1 MHWHPGRRR
10 EILRSAMAE
19 PNETRLTR
27 GLHLKAVMEAE
38 RTGVPFLHWLD
49 PDGEL
54 HILML
59 TPDRARVTVGRREQS
74 DVSLTWDSEV
84 SREHALLDPVGE
96 EWTLVDDGLSLNG
109 SYVNG
114 NRIHGRRRLEDR
126 DRLCFGKTHIQYREP
141 SHADGSESTARR
153 PEALRTVP
161 LTETERKLL
170 IALCRPMEE
179 SGSVMPATNP
189 QIAAEVHM
197 SVDAVK
203 GHMRDLFERFGLG
216 ELPQNEKRV
225 QLAGLVRVSGLLA
238 PHDF

>member
-1 MHWHPGRRR
+1 MASGPRPVACSVS
-10 EILRSAMAE
+10 EMAE
-19 PNETRLTR
+19 LQETRLTR
-27 GLHLKAVMEAE
+27 GLHLKAVMDAE

-59 TPDRARVTVGRREQS
+59 TPEHTRVTVGRREQS
-74 DVSLTWDSEV
+74 DVSLAWDDEV

-114 NRIHGRRRLEDR
+114 SRINGRRRLEDR
-126 DRLCFGKTHIQYREP
+126 DRLCFGKTHVQYRKPGAAE
-141 SHADGSESTARR
+141 GSVSTARR
-153 PEALRTVP
+153 PEAIRTIQ

-170 IALCRPMEE
+170 IALCRPMVQ
-179 SGSVMPATNP
+179 SGSIMPATNP

-203 GHMRDLFERFGLG
+203 GHMRDLFERLGLG
-216 ELPQNEKRV
+216 TLPQNEKRV
-225 QLAGLVRVSGLLA
+225 QLAGLVLVERLLL

>member
-1 MHWHPGRRR
+1 
-10 EILRSAMAE
+10 MAE
-19 PNETRLTR
+19 PHETRLTR
-27 GLHLKAVMEAE
+27 GLHLKAVLEAE

-59 TPDRARVTVGRREQS
+59 TPDRTRVTVGRREQS
-74 DVSLTWDSEV
+74 DVSLAWDTEV

-114 NRIHGRRRLEDR
+114 SRIHGRRRLEDR
-126 DRLCFGKTHIQYREP
+126 DRMCFGKTHVQYRRP
-141 SHADGSESTARR
+141 GDARGSVSTARR

-216 ELPQNEKRV
+216 KLPQNEKRV